1 MGNLP
6 DVKDRLGRRMPTGAA
21 SLEKPRMGAARI
33 GAALALSF
41 VTLSVFYVLQDYGP
55 ESAIRRFHRAV
66 RIGDSN
72 DLARVTEQP
81 IGSPPVQELI
91 AWVNQMNFIGARYQL
106 LRVERQPREVYA
118 ALAYVAPNNEN
129 YATVWVVEKRGTSWK
144 IDAARTATILRDKF
158 LEGR

>member
-1 MGNLP
+1 MGNLAR
-6 DVKDRLGRRMPTGAA
+6 VKDRLGRRIPTGAA

-33 GAALALSF
+33 GASLVLSF

-66 RIGDSN
+66 RAGDSSE
-72 DLARVTEQP
+72 LTRVTEQP
-81 IGSPPVQELI
+81 IGSPPVQELVG
-91 AWVNQMNFIGARYQL
+91 WVNQMNYLGARYQL

-118 ALAYVAPNNEN
+118 ALAYIAPNGEN
-129 YATVWVVEKRGTSWK
+129 YATVWVVEKRGPIWK

-158 LEGR
+158 LGGR